1 MDDLRLGAK
10 ALYRN
15 KKQETAGYPG
25 LLQAQHTLQM
35 PRFRNSVRN
44 RMLRAVTLLR
54 SMITRGTA
62 RTRPTRQPPG
72 VRRQA
77 RGPGLTHRLQ

>member
-15 KKQETAGYPG
+15 RKQETAGYPG

-35 PRFRNSVRN
+35 PRFRNSVRK
-44 RMLRAVTLLR
+44 RMRPAVPTLRTVVT
-54 SMITRGTA
+54 GDTA
-62 RTRPTRQPPG
+62 RDRPARPRAYGRRPG
-72 VRRQA
+72 Q
-77 RGPGLTHRLQ
+77 G

>member
-54 SMITRGTA
+54 SMITRGT
-62 RTRPTRQPPG
+62 
-72 VRRQA
+72 VRHTPDTPATPRQA